1 MEASQ
6 IINVTSQIHS
16 HLHYYWSC
24 PKHPGAV
31 LSTHTHTTCH
41 TYSQSFQNLVNKIT
55 LTTSTS
61 DQLLIFCTDLW
72 PSWWRGPPPCHPWP
86 APRPLCASVPDHC
99 FGRCYVPSG
108 CWPPVQTPEYVSHHQ
123 QYINNCKHL
132 INWHSENQ
140 HRTFCNLKQ
149 NEALSTHPEWTK
161 RIKQQGQQQPRPD
174 SPTVTVTLMT
184 IQCPVNHDGSVREKM
199 SPGML

>member
-99 FGRCYVPSG
+99 CGRCYVPSG
-108 CWPPVQTPEYVSHHQ
+108 CWPPVQTPPSTSAI
-123 QYINNCKHL
+123 INNTSTTVNTWSTGTLKTSTEPSVIWNRTRPWAPILNGPSESNNKANSNPDL
-132 INWHSENQ
+132 I
-140 HRTFCNLKQ
+140 
-149 NEALSTHPEWTK
+149 HP
-161 RIKQQGQQQPRPD
+161 
-174 SPTVTVTLMT
+174 L
-184 IQCPVNHDGSVREKM
+184 
-199 SPGML
+199 